1 MSSWTRPPPS
11 LAMATYLSTIS
22 TRPCST
28 KAVTATLATM
38 TKFSYLYESD
48 QQTRPEHGPP

>member
-1 MSSWTRPPPS
+1 MPSWTRPLS
-11 LAMATYLSTIS
+11 NLATATYLSITS

-28 KAVTATLATM
+28 KAVTATLATR

-48 QQTRPEHGPP
+48 QQTRPAHGPP